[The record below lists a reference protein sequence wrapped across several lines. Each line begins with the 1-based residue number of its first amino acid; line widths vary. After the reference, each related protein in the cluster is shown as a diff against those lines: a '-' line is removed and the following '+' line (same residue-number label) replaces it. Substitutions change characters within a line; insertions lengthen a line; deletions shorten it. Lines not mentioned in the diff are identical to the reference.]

1 MRSTKSRQG
10 GRGTKTYC
18 KKIDISDPKQIENF
32 VFECFSGRWK
42 ENGFI
47 NLLIRYGGMT
57 KEQVLADAEAQDYN
71 RLIPATA
78 GVAAEIARRIRARRL
93 ALRPLRTFQRRDGL
107 SGKLRDLC
115 QATAMQQCMDYV
127 AVGALRELFHAK
139 ISPFQCASI
148 PGRGQGYGKRHL
160 EKWIRRDKQAR
171 HVRKGDIKKCYA
183 SLSPAKVMELL
194 QRDAHKNK
202 TLLWFVGALLET
214 HKEVTTGLAIGS
226 YLSQWLCNYALS
238 YLCRYLE
245 GLEKVR
251 HKRNGTAQRQR
262 VVRHCLFY
270 MDDFVIIGT
279 RAADMDK
286 AMKQATIWA
295 AENLGITIKPDWG
308 QIDLKAGAVDIMGFV
323 VGYKGTRIR
332 RRIYRRIRRQFLRA
346 ARNLQTLGYIPHWR
360 ARKISSYKGYFK
372 HTNTR
377 TATRRLDAWTICK
390 AAQKSVSYVDR
401 KTAQQRKEL
410 KAA

>member
-1 MRSTKSRQG
+1 M
-10 GRGTKTYC
+10 
-18 KKIDISDPKQIENF
+18 
-32 VFECFSGRWK
+32 
-42 ENGFI
+42 
-47 NLLIRYGGMT
+47 LIRYGGMT

-78 GVAAEIARRIRARRL
+78 GVAAEIARRIRAQRL

-127 AVGALRELFHAK
+127 AVGAMADLFHAK

-148 PGRGQGYGKRHL
+148 RGRGQKYGKKYL

-171 HVRKGDIKKCYA
+171 HVRKGDIRKCYA
-183 SLSPAKVMELL
+183 SLSPDKVMELL
-194 QRDAHKNK
+194 NRDAHKNK

-251 HKRNGTAQRQR
+251 RKRNGTAQRQR

>member
-1 MRSTKSRQG
+1 M
-10 GRGTKTYC
+10 
-18 KKIDISDPKQIENF
+18 
-32 VFECFSGRWK
+32 
-42 ENGFI
+42 
-47 NLLIRYGGMT
+47 LIRYGGMT

-139 ISPFQCASI
+139 IGPFQCASI

-160 EKWIRRDKQAR
+160 E
-171 HVRKGDIKKCYA
+171 
-183 SLSPAKVMELL
+183 S
-194 QRDAHKNK
+194 
-202 TLLWFVGALLET
+202 
-214 HKEVTTGLAIGS
+214 
-226 YLSQWLCNYALS
+226 
-238 YLCRYLE
+238 
-245 GLEKVR
+245 LEKVR
-251 HKRNGTAQRQR
+251 RKRNGTVQRQH

-308 QIDLKAGAVDIMGFV
+308 QIDLKAGAVDIMGFA

>member
-1 MRSTKSRQG
+1 M
-10 GRGTKTYC
+10 
-18 KKIDISDPKQIENF
+18 
-32 VFECFSGRWK
+32 
-42 ENGFI
+42 
-47 NLLIRYGGMT
+47 LIRYGGMT
-57 KEQVLADAEAQDYN
+57 KEQVLADAKAQDYN

-139 ISPFQCASI
+139 IGPFQCASI
-148 PGRGQGYGKRHL
+148 PGRGQKYGKRHL
-160 EKWIRRDKQAR
+160 EKWIRRDKLA
-171 HVRKGDIKKCYA
+171 HIKKCYA

-251 HKRNGTAQRQR
+251 RKRNGTAQRQR

-295 AENLGITIKPDWG
+295 AGNLGITIKPDWG

-401 KTAQQRKEL
+401 KAAQQRKEL

>member
-1 MRSTKSRQG
+1 M
-10 GRGTKTYC
+10 
-18 KKIDISDPKQIENF
+18 
-32 VFECFSGRWK
+32 
-42 ENGFI
+42 
-47 NLLIRYGGMT
+47 LIRYGGMT

-71 RLIPATA
+71 RLLPATA

-127 AVGALRELFHAK
+127 AVGAMADLFHAK

-148 PGRGQGYGKRHL
+148 PGRGQKYGKRHL

-183 SLSPAKVMELL
+183 SLTPEKVMELL
-194 QRDAHKNK
+194 QRDVHKNK

-238 YLCRYLE
+238 HLCRYLE

-251 HKRNGTAQRQR
+251 RKRNGTVQRQR

-286 AMKQATIWA
+286 AMKQAAIWA

-308 QIDLKAGAVDIMGFV
+308 RIDLKAGAVDIMGFV

-401 KTAQQRKEL
+401 KIAQQRKEL

>member
-1 MRSTKSRQG
+1 
-10 GRGTKTYC
+10 
-18 KKIDISDPKQIENF
+18 
-32 VFECFSGRWK
+32 
-42 ENGFI
+42 
-47 NLLIRYGGMT
+47 
-57 KEQVLADAEAQDYN
+57 
-71 RLIPATA
+71 
-78 GVAAEIARRIRARRL
+78 
-93 ALRPLRTFQRRDGL
+93 
-107 SGKLRDLC
+107 
-115 QATAMQQCMDYV
+115 
-127 AVGALRELFHAK
+127 
-139 ISPFQCASI
+139 
-148 PGRGQGYGKRHL
+148 
-160 EKWIRRDKQAR
+160 
-171 HVRKGDIKKCYA
+171 
-183 SLSPAKVMELL
+183 MELL
-194 QRDAHKNK
+194 QRDVHKNK

-238 YLCRYLE
+238 HLCRYLE

-251 HKRNGTAQRQR
+251 RKRNGTVQRQR

-308 QIDLKAGAVDIMGFV
+308 RIDLKAGAVDIMGFV

-401 KTAQQRKEL
+401 KTEQQRKEL